1 LSEDEE
7 WLADLHPRSTSPLSR
22 DSAHSE

>member
-7 WLADLHPRSTSPLSR
+7 WLADLHPRSTSSLSR
-22 DSAHSE
+22 DSAHRE